1 MEGRVLRRLS
11 ERFLDSGAGA
21 KLAELASPFAGMRLL
36 QKSFEKNVLTP
47 KTGIWYHAH
56 LALNRRRIFTR

>member
-1 MEGRVLRRLS
+1 MTMEGRVLRRLS

-36 QKSFEKNVLTP
+36 QKSFK
-47 KTGIWYHAH
+47 KMY
-56 LALNRRRIFTR
+56 